1 MPTFYV
7 MRVTNTASFTSI
19 TADSQ
24 EEAQQIADNLSNEVF
39 TEADL
44 DEITN
49 IVSNL
54 PL

>member
-7 MRVTNTASFTSI
+7 MRIANTASFTSI
-19 TADSQ
+19 SADSQ

-39 TEADL
+39 TDSDL
-44 DEITN
+44 EITN